1 MIAIIDY
8 GAGNLRSVANA
19 VRKVG
24 YRPEIT
30 KNPQDILDATAVVF
44 PGVGA
49 APDTMDSLQ
58 SLHLIDVI
66 KQRIHQ
72 KKPLLSICI
81 GLQILFSQTEEGDCH
96 KCLGIFPGD
105 VKKLPPALKIPH
117 IGWNQVKQ
125 TISHSVFEGIP
136 DNTNFYFVHSY
147 YAEPQDAS
155 IIAGTT
161 DYGKTFCSMIIKD
174 NLLATQF
181 HPERSG
187 EYGLR
192 IYANFLNRA
201 MDGE

>member
-1 MIAIIDY
+1 
-8 GAGNLRSVANA
+8 
-19 VRKVG
+19 
-24 YRPEIT
+24 
-30 KNPQDILDATAVVF
+30 
-44 PGVGA
+44 
-49 APDTMDSLQ
+49 MDSLQ